1 MAYDIAIIGGGPGGY
16 TAADEA
22 AARGMSVVL
31 FEADKLG
38 GTCLNR
44 GCIPTK
50 ALLHETASGIC
61 DAAEL
66 RARRD
71 EVVGTLRDGVAKLMK
86 SRKVEVVTGRA
97 SVVSAGHVSCDG
109 KDYEAE
115 NIIIACGSSPAVPP
129 IEGADLPGV
138 YTSDHLLEGDS
149 PELGSIVIVGGGVI
163 GMEMAL
169 LYAQMGAS
177 VCVLEAAERILPPFD
192 REIAQ
197 RVTMHAKKR
206 GIVVETGARVGR
218 IAGEPGAMQVAFT
231 DKKGAE
237 RVAEGAGVL
246 IATGRKAATEGLFS
260 AGAEP
265 TLERGAIVVDE
276 HGMSS
281 IEGVYVIGDARA
293 HGVQLAHAAE
303 AQARNVVAVIAGEKP
318 PVDELLIP
326 SCVYLSPEVASVGLT
341 EDDAKTFGLNVV
353 CGKALTGANGK
364 SLIEGS
370 EAGYAKLVFSAETGA
385 IFGAQLV
392 CPRATDMISELSLAI
407 SLRATAAQIASVVHP
422 HPTVSE
428 MIAEAARAAL

>member
-1 MAYDIAIIGGGPGGY
+1 
-16 TAADEA
+16 
-22 AARGMSVVL
+22 
-31 FEADKLG
+31 
-38 GTCLNR
+38 
-44 GCIPTK
+44 
-50 ALLHETASGIC
+50 
-61 DAAEL
+61 
-66 RARRD
+66 
-71 EVVGTLRDGVAKLMK
+71 
-86 SRKVEVVTGRA
+86 
-97 SVVSAGHVSCDG
+97 
-109 KDYEAE
+109 
-115 NIIIACGSSPAVPP
+115 
-129 IEGADLPGV
+129 
-138 YTSDHLLEGDS
+138 
-149 PELGSIVIVGGGVI
+149 
-163 GMEMAL
+163 
-169 LYAQMGAS
+169 
-177 VCVLEAAERILPPFD
+177 
-192 REIAQ
+192 
-197 RVTMHAKKR
+197 
-206 GIVVETGARVGR
+206 
-218 IAGEPGAMQVAFT
+218 
-231 DKKGAE
+231 
-237 RVAEGAGVL
+237 
-246 IATGRKAATEGLFS
+246 
-260 AGAEP
+260 
-265 TLERGAIVVDE
+265 
-276 HGMSS
+276 MSS